1 MNPSERESVSTYLLK
16 ADRVIDGTGNCIER
30 GAVVIEGERIARIGP
45 SESIARPPAAA
56 VVDLPGCTILPG
68 LIDAHIHLG
77 AQNVYNF
84 DNYRT
89 ATFEVTPQLQQ
100 MYALLQAQMCIEMG
114 FTTLRDMSWI
124 TPWGL
129 FTKEMVGVRDA
140 VAQQIFPGPRI
151 LAGAWAVMSFAHLE
165 LLLPHHA
172 IRAPGVTADGPW
184 ELRKMV
190 REQLRDGADFI
201 KTCASGGGGTDHQDA
216 RGILNMTQDELDA
229 VVDEAH
235 MLGKR
240 VATHAWTP
248 ESQKKAMRAGTDTLE
263 HCVRTDDEAIAMMLA
278 TGIPLV
284 PTLAVR
290 TDHALALVEKA
301 GASSF
306 VLQNYRRYQK
316 FCFENF
322 KKLHG
327 AGVRIAL
334 GTDLN
339 VQPHMGENAI
349 ELEIYVELGMSPME
363 AIVAGTRNAAE
374 AVGLGQQIGTLETGK
389 MADVI
394 AVKGNPLSD
403 IGLLRRRDNIR
414 LVVRSGEI
422 LVSKLEG
429 AAERVIHRRNWDWLR
444 IGGVRAGGCCGVDR
458 VDSQ

>member
-1 MNPSERESVSTYLLK
+1 MQMIL
-16 ADRVIDGTGNCIER
+16 ADRIIDGTGRALEGGAVLVSDGRIAEVFER
-30 GAVVIEGERIARIGP
+30 GV
-45 SESIARPPAAA
+45 RPQIDGAS
-56 VVDLPGCTILPG
+56 VLDFSGCSVLPG

-100 MYALLQAQMCIEMG
+100 MYALLQAQMCLEMG

-140 VAQQIFPGPRI
+140 IQQQIFAGPRI
-151 LAGAWAVMSFAHLE
+151 LAGGWAVMTFAHLE

-172 IRAPGVTADGPW
+172 LRAPNVTADGPW

-216 RGILNMTQDELDA
+216 RGILNMTQEELDA

-248 ESQKKAMRAGTDTLE
+248 ESQKRAMRAGTDNLE
-263 HCVRTDDEAIAMMLA
+263 HCVKTDDEAIEMMLK
-278 TGIPLV
+278 TNTPII

-290 TDHALALVEKA
+290 TDHALELVEKA
-301 GASSF
+301 GASKF
-306 VLQNYRRYQK
+306 VLENYRRHQK
-316 FCFENF
+316 FCFDNF
-322 KKLHG
+322 RRLHK
-327 AGVRIAL
+327 ASVRIAL

-339 VQPHMGENAI
+339 VQPNMGDNAI
-349 ELEIYVELGMSPME
+349 ELETYVELGMSPMD
-363 AIVAGTRNAAE
+363 AIVSGTRNAADAIGMGRE
-374 AVGLGQQIGTLETGK
+374 IGTLEKGK
-389 MADVI
+389 TADVI
-394 AVKGNPLSD
+394 AVRGNPLDD
-403 IGLLRRRDNIR
+403 IRVFRERGNIE
-414 LVVRSGEI
+414 LVMRGGEI
-422 LVSKLEG
+422 LVSNRHEVHKR
-429 AAERVIHRRNWDWLR
+429 AVHREKWDWFR
-444 IGGVRAGGCCGVDR
+444 VGGVRAGGCCGVDR
-458 VDSQ
+458 